1 MFLNGVA
8 RLGRDIEVRHT
19 ANGTPVGTLALAYE
33 YGQRSADGQRGTQ
46 WVEATLWG
54 EQAVRLQ
61 EHLTKATVLTVSC
74 RDVRIE
80 TFERR
85 DGTPGHKLA
94 ATVMA
99 LEFTPRQRDR
109 ETATGTTGAP
119 AAMPRPTA
127 PAKPRASTA
136 PADPTPF
143 DDDIPF

>member
-33 YGQRSADGQRGTQ
+33 YGQRNAEGQRATQ

-85 DGTPGHKLA
+85 DGTAGHKLA

-99 LEFTPRQRDR
+99 LEFTPRQR
-109 ETATGTTGAP
+109 EKEAATGHAAAP
-119 AAMPRPTA
+119 AATPRTAA
-127 PAKPRASTA
+127 PAKPRQATA
-136 PADPTPF
+136 PPDPVPF